1 MGYAVN
7 RQLATDDLP
16 RSQSD
21 ANHAHMRVGVLTLP
35 VCRWLSPVLRTPI
48 GSTART
54 SVRIHGSLYDVVGI
68 DVMMMHG
75 DETWLSLV

>member
-16 RSQSD
+16 RSPSD

-35 VCRWLSPVLRTPI
+35 VCRGLSPVLRIKNYDFPLPI
-48 GSTART
+48 VYA
-54 SVRIHGSLYDVVGI
+54 
-68 DVMMMHG
+68 
-75 DETWLSLV
+75 